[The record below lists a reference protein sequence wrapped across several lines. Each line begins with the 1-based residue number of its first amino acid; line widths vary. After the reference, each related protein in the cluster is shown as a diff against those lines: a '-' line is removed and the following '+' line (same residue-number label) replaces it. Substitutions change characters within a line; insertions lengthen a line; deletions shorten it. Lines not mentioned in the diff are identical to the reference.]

1 MNLSLF
7 GRLAELAGLEV
18 LGELVQNLG
27 LVAEHHVQVLADQK
41 ARFDGVATGDGAANL
56 LVLVHD
62 VLIVENLVAARS
74 QRKRSRSA
82 LVSSSHD
89 HTVLRHAMLKIM

>member
-1 MNLSLF
+1 MT
-7 GRLAELAGLEV
+7 LAGL
-18 LGELVQNLG
+18 
-27 LVAEHHVQVLADQK
+27 VA
-41 ARFDGVATGDGAANL
+41 GAAERDA
-56 LVLVHD
+56 LVEHTVVAVSYTRLD
-62 VLIVENLVAARS
+62 VYKRQ